1 MRIFGS
7 VRFYVLFAVVLL
19 TFGASAGNAD
29 TLIFNVTPASTGS
42 VSFAGATTADAAAAS
57 LIGTNIQVQ
66 SLTFVP
72 TSGPAVTYAVTGGLL
87 NFTSG
92 NFSGSLDASS
102 PGGAVWFFDG
112 SDTNPSAIT
121 LTGSMTIGTTVITN
135 ATLLSG
141 YFPDLTNPD
150 PISVRPNALGAFTV
164 AAGSFFDQKNSAM
177 VAALNMPGGT
187 YLGNMAISFDS
198 SNTNPWLGTPA
209 NCLVE
214 TNGERDC
221 GAAFHSTLIKGGTI
235 QNTPPVPEPGT
246 MLLLG
251 TGLLSLGGLLRR
263 KLFGA

>member
-1 MRIFGS
+1 MKIFGS

-57 LIGTNIQVQ
+57 LIGKDIQVQ

-72 TSGPAVTYAVTGGLL
+72 TSGPAVTYTVTGGLL

-121 LTGSMTIGTTVITN
+121 LTGSVVINGTTV
-135 ATLLSG
+135 AGTLLSG

-164 AAGSFFDQKNSAM
+164 AAGSFFDTKNSDLL
-177 VAALNMPGGT
+177 AALNMPGGT
-187 YLGNMAISFDS
+187 YLGNMAINFDS
-198 SNTNPWLGTPA
+198 SNTDPWAGMPT
-209 NCLVE
+209 NCVRE
-214 TNGERDC
+214 DNGERDC
-221 GAAFHSTLIKGGTI
+221 GAA
-235 QNTPPVPEPGT
+235 
-246 MLLLG
+246 
-251 TGLLSLGGLLRR
+251 
-263 KLFGA
+263 